1 MSPANRPSARADE
14 ERKVPVEA
22 AREAVARQT
31 LARAVRRARL
41 ALLWERAWPGLAAM
55 LAVGALFLALSFA
68 GIWLDLPTL
77 GRMIG
82 VGLFVVLFAAAALPL
97 VRLEVP
103 DDADGVARLDARSA
117 VAHRPATALCDSL
130 ATRPDDPVGAA
141 LWRAHLS
148 RAVAAAGRLR
158 AGLPAPGL
166 ARRDPYALR
175 ALALLALVATVF
187 MAPGE
192 HLSRIRAAFDWHAL
206 TPPVPFR
213 LDAWVDPPGYTGRP
227 PVVLPGLRWDEPSTL
242 NAAALQVPAGSVLV
256 VRGAGVDVSG
266 LKLDGGISPEAEH
279 GAPAK
284 ADAAEAAHPPA
295 ERRFVIRDTA
305 DASFTGPDQQRV
317 SWHFKVVQDLA
328 PSIAFAKEPQPGP
341 RNALQLAYRV
351 DDDYGVKEA
360 DALLAPVPPEPPLF
374 PRPGT
379 PAPRAPDKPL
389 VPPPEV
395 KLSLPPGGRSGAA
408 QTTKD
413 LLAHPWAGASVT
425 LTLRARDEAGNEG
438 FSDTRTLRL
447 PQRPFTKPLAR
458 ALIDERRLLA
468 FDARNRRRLVH
479 VLTALTD
486 FPEQFAPPAGEY
498 LGLRT
503 ALARART
510 ARNDD
515 DLRALVDYLWDIAVE
530 IEDGTLT
537 AAERALKAAQEALRE
552 ALERGASDEEIQRLT
567 QDLRAAMDK
576 MMRQLAE
583 QSRRDGGTDAR
594 PLDPNTRIVRPQ
606 DIQRMMDQIENLA
619 RSGNREAAQRL
630 LNELQAMMEN
640 MRPGNRQAGRQD
652 GQQQNELGGM
662 IQQQQRLRD
671 RTYRQGRELGREPG
685 QQQGR
690 GEPGQKDGQQNG
702 DGFDDLKQGQQELR
716 QRLGKMLDALRQYQQ
731 GRQGQQGQQGQNSP
745 QGQNGQQGQNG
756 EAGEDGDAAQA
767 EALDRAGAALG
778 RAEQAMREAEEA
790 LGRGAGQPSLDAQ
803 GRALQSLRQ
812 GAQALAEGQR
822 GSQGQAG
829 PGGPGEESAQR
840 TDPLGRPLRSQDY
853 GDDFTVKVPDEV
865 DAQRAR
871 RVLEELR
878 RRLEQP
884 ERPQVELDYLERLLN
899 GL

>member
-1 MSPANRPSARADE
+1 MSPAKRPLDGAEEDQRLPAEAGRVAGARLL
-14 ERKVPVEA
+14 
-22 AREAVARQT
+22 
-31 LARAVRRARL
+31 LARAMERARFV
-41 ALLWERAWPGLAAM
+41 LLWERAWPGLAAM
-55 LAVGALFLALSFA
+55 LAVGAVFLALSFA
-68 GIWLDLPTL
+68 GVWENLPTF
-77 GRMIG
+77 GRMVG
-82 VGLFVVLFAAAALPL
+82 VGLFVVAFSAAALPL
-97 VRLEVP
+97 VRLRVP
-103 DDADGVARLDARSA
+103 DAAEALARLDARSA
-117 VAHRPATALCDSL
+117 LAHRPATTLSDSL
-130 ATRPDDPVGAA
+130 ATRPDDPVGTA
-141 LWRAHLS
+141 LWRAHLA
-148 RAVAAAGRLR
+148 RAVSAAGRLR

-175 ALALLALVATVF
+175 ALALLALCATVF

-192 HLSRIRAAFDWHAL
+192 HLARVRAAFDWRAL
-206 TPPVPFR
+206 TPPAPFR

-227 PVVLPGLRWDEPSTL
+227 PVVLPGLRWDEPTSL
-242 NAAALQVPAGSVLV
+242 NAVALQVPAGSVLV
-256 VRGAGVDVSG
+256 VRGAGVDVSA
-266 LKLDGGISPEAEH
+266 LKLEGGIAPEDHTEKDPAGKDEAKTSPAKTSPANT
-279 GAPAK
+279 APA
-284 ADAAEAAHPPA
+284 DAA
-295 ERRFVIRDTA
+295 ERRFVIRGTA
-305 DASFTGPDQQRV
+305 DASFTGPDQRRV
-317 SWHFKVVQDLA
+317 MWHFKVVTDEA
-328 PSIAFAKEPQPGP
+328 PAIAFAKEPQAGP
-341 RNALQLAYRV
+341 RNVFQLAYRV
-351 DDDYGVKEA
+351 EDDYGVKEA
-360 DALLAPVPPEPPLF
+360 DALFAPLPPEPPLF
-374 PRPGT
+374 PRPGAQARRM
-379 PAPRAPDKPL
+379 PEKPL
-389 VPPPEV
+389 VAPPEM
-395 KLSLPPGGRSGAA
+395 KLALPPGGRSGAA
-408 QTTKD
+408 QTAKD
-413 LLAHPWAGASVT
+413 LLAHPWAGANVK

-438 FSDTRTLRL
+438 FSDTRNVRL
-447 PQRPFTKPLAR
+447 PERPFTKPLAR

-468 FDARNRRRLVH
+468 FDARNRRRLVS

-503 ALARART
+503 ALMRAKT

-537 AAERALKAAQEALRE
+537 EAERALKAAQEALRA
-552 ALERGASDEEIQRLT
+552 ALERGAGDEEIQRLT

-576 MMRQLAE
+576 MMRQLA
-583 QSRRDGGTDAR
+583 QQAQRDGGTDSR

-606 DIQRMMDQIENLA
+606 DIQRMLEQIENLA
-619 RSGNREAAQRL
+619 RSGNREAAQQL

-662 IQQQQRLRD
+662 IQEQQRLRD
-671 RTYRQGRELGREPG
+671 RTYRQGREQGE
-685 QQQGR
+685 QQGR
-690 GEPGQKDGQQNG
+690 QGGQQKGQQGQNDF
-702 DGFDDLKQGQQELR
+702 DGLKQGQQELR

-731 GRQGQQGQQGQNSP
+731 GRQNQQGQQGQ
-745 QGQNGQQGQNG
+745 GG
-756 EAGEDGDAAQA
+756 EAGEESGNAQA
-767 EALDRAGAALG
+767 EALDRAGEALG

-790 LGRGAGQPSLDAQ
+790 LGRGEGQPSLDAQ

-822 GSQGQAG
+822 GNQGQPGA
-829 PGGPGEESAQR
+829 GGPGEESAQR

-884 ERPQVELDYLERLLN
+884 ERPQIELDYLERLLN

>member
-1 MSPANRPSARADE
+1 MSPAKRPLDGAEEDQRLPAEGGRVAGARLL
-14 ERKVPVEA
+14 
-22 AREAVARQT
+22 
-31 LARAVRRARL
+31 LARAMERARFV
-41 ALLWERAWPGLAAM
+41 LLWERAWPGLAAM
-55 LAVGALFLALSFA
+55 LAVGAVFLALSFA
-68 GIWLDLPTL
+68 GLWQDLPTF
-77 GRMIG
+77 GRMVG
-82 VGLFVVLFAAAALPL
+82 VGLFVVAFSAAALPL
-97 VRLEVP
+97 VRLRVP
-103 DDADGVARLDARSA
+103 DAAEALARLDARSA
-117 VAHRPATALCDSL
+117 LAHRPATTLSDSL

-141 LWRAHLS
+141 LWRAHLA
-148 RAVAAAGRLR
+148 RAVNAAGRLR

-175 ALALLALVATVF
+175 ALALLALCATVF

-192 HLSRIRAAFDWHAL
+192 HLARVRAAFDWRAL
-206 TPPVPFR
+206 TPPAPFR

-227 PVVLPGLRWDEPSTL
+227 PVVLPGLRWDEPTSL
-242 NAAALQVPAGSVLV
+242 NAVALQVPAGSVLV
-256 VRGAGVDVSG
+256 VRGAGVDVSA
-266 LKLDGGISPEAEH
+266 LKLEGGIAPEDRTEKDVTGKDEAKTSPAKTPAANT
-279 GAPAK
+279 APA
-284 ADAAEAAHPPA
+284 DAA
-295 ERRFVIRDTA
+295 ERRFVIRGTA
-305 DASFTGPDQQRV
+305 DASFTGPDQRRV
-317 SWHFKVVQDLA
+317 MWHFNVVTDEA
-328 PSIAFAKEPQPGP
+328 PAIAFAKEPQAGP
-341 RNALQLAYRV
+341 RNVLQLAYRV
-351 DDDYGVKEA
+351 EDDYGVKEA
-360 DALLAPVPPEPPLF
+360 DALFAPLPPEPPLF
-374 PRPGT
+374 PRPGAQARRM
-379 PAPRAPDKPL
+379 PEKPL
-389 VPPPEV
+389 VAPPEI
-395 KLSLPPGGRSGAA
+395 KLALPPGGRSGAA
-408 QTTKD
+408 QTAKD
-413 LLAHPWAGASVT
+413 LLAHPWAGANVK

-438 FSDTRTLRL
+438 FSDTRNVRL
-447 PQRPFTKPLAR
+447 PERPFTKPLAR

-468 FDARNRRRLVH
+468 FDARNRRRLVS

-503 ALARART
+503 ALMRAKT

-537 AAERALKAAQEALRE
+537 EAERALKAAQEALRA
-552 ALERGASDEEIQRLT
+552 ALERGAGDEEIQRLT

-576 MMRQLAE
+576 MMRQLA
-583 QSRRDGGTDAR
+583 QQAQRDGGTDSR

-606 DIQRMMDQIENLA
+606 DIQRMLEQIENLA
-619 RSGNREAAQRL
+619 RSGNREAAQQL

-662 IQQQQRLRD
+662 IQEQQRLRD
-671 RTYRQGRELGREPG
+671 RTYRQGREQGEQQG
-685 QQQGR
+685 QQGR
-690 GEPGQKDGQQNG
+690 QGGQQKGQQGQNDF
-702 DGFDDLKQGQQELR
+702 DGLKQGQQELR

-731 GRQGQQGQQGQNSP
+731 GRQNQQGQQGQ
-745 QGQNGQQGQNG
+745 GG
-756 EAGEDGDAAQA
+756 EAGEESGNAQA
-767 EALDRAGAALG
+767 EALDRAGEALG

-790 LGRGAGQPSLDAQ
+790 LGRGEGQPSLDAQ

-822 GSQGQAG
+822 GNQGQPGA
-829 PGGPGEESAQR
+829 GGPGEESAQR

-884 ERPQVELDYLERLLN
+884 ERPQIELDYLERLLN